1 MNLTQPNQNGLSA
14 RWHLAA
20 MAAVWLAGGLVAT
33 AQPTNTPSV
42 TDFTAFRII
51 AERNI
56 FNPDRYARSG
66 RSSRQSSSPSVPAFS
81 LVGTLQYQK
90 GLFAFFDGTTSDYR
104 QALQRNGTIAGYTV
118 TEITPG
124 AVKLAAGTNSIEMKV
139 GMQMRQESAGKW
151 ELSGQSELPAG
162 TAADAASTSDA
173 TPAAGDS
180 SGGSSGEPNDVLK
193 KLMQQREQELK

>member
-1 MNLTQPNQNGLSA
+1 MNLTHPNHNGLSA
-14 RWHLAA
+14 RWRLAA
-20 MAAVWLAGGLVAT
+20 VAAVWLAGGLIAT
-33 AQPTNTPSV
+33 AEPTNTLSG
-42 TDFTAFRII
+42 TDFPSFRII

-56 FNPDRYARSG
+56 FNPDRYARTG
-66 RSSRQSSSPSVPAFS
+66 RASRQSTSPSVPAFS

-90 GLFAFFDGTTSDYR
+90 GMFAFFDGNASDYR
-104 QALQRNGTIAGYTV
+104 RVLQRNETIAGYTV

-124 AVKLAAGTNSIEMKV
+124 VVKLAAGGKSIEMKV

-162 TAADAASTSDA
+162 TAADAASASDE

-180 SGGSSGEPNDVLK
+180 SSGEPNDVLK
-193 KLMQQREQELK
+193 KLMKQREQELK